1 MVDPDKVYEIID
13 EVRAQYPDEL
23 KQARWIVKERQEML
37 EEAEKEA
44 NRILEE
50 ARDRAQA
57 LANETE
63 VVRLAEA
70 QAADILDK
78 ARTQEREIRLGAED
92 YADEMLANLEVNLG
106 KLLTAV
112 QRGRDR
118 LQGKV
123 GGAPAPVAP
132 RLRDRRRIHDGHISG
147 RRRPDPRGARREHR
161 GHRDDLA
168 FDTLQVGAEMF
179 APTGPAHFD
188 VTITN
193 TGTAIIAMGTVTLPV
208 LATCARCLVE
218 FPTEIAAEVDGFYVA
233 PGHDEGIPEEQ
244 EIEYIDAEN
253 HVDILPGDHGRTRAR
268 GAVRA
273 AARRGVRR
281 HLPDMRRRPQRR
293 PLQLFVRNARR
304 SSLRSSPR
312 PADRATGR
320 R

>member
-1 MVDPDKVYEIID
+1 MDIMALIDRIEEITDSAKGVPFSNNKMVDPDKVYEIID

-123 GGAPAPVAP
+123 GG
-132 RLRDRRRIHDGHISG
+132 G
-147 RRRPDPRGARREHR
+147 
-161 GHRDDLA
+161 
-168 FDTLQVGAEMF
+168 
-179 APTGPAHFD
+179 
-188 VTITN
+188 
-193 TGTAIIAMGTVTLPV
+193 GTS
-208 LATCARCLVE
+208 
-218 FPTEIAAEVDGFYVA
+218 
-233 PGHDEGIPEEQ
+233 Q
-244 EIEYIDAEN
+244 
-253 HVDILPGDHGRTRAR
+253 
-268 GAVRA
+268 
-273 AARRGVRR
+273 
-281 HLPDMRRRPQRR
+281 QR
-293 PLQLFVRNARR
+293 
-304 SSLRSSPR
+304 
-312 PADRATGR
+312 
-320 R
+320 

>member
-1 MVDPDKVYEIID
+1 MDIMALIDRIEEIVDNAAGVPFSNTKRVDPDKVYEIID

-123 GGAPAPVAP
+123 GGA
-132 RLRDRRRIHDGHISG
+132 
-147 RRRPDPRGARREHR
+147 
-161 GHRDDLA
+161 
-168 FDTLQVGAEMF
+168 
-179 APTGPAHFD
+179 
-188 VTITN
+188 
-193 TGTAIIAMGTVTLPV
+193 
-208 LATCARCLVE
+208 
-218 FPTEIAAEVDGFYVA
+218 
-233 PGHDEGIPEEQ
+233 
-244 EIEYIDAEN
+244 
-253 HVDILPGDHGRTRAR
+253 
-268 GAVRA
+268 
-273 AARRGVRR
+273 
-281 HLPDMRRRPQRR
+281 QR
-293 PLQLFVRNARR
+293 Q
-304 SSLRSSPR
+304 
-312 PADRATGR
+312 
-320 R
+320 

>member
-1 MVDPDKVYEIID
+1 MDIMALIDRIEEIVDNSRGVPFSNNKMVDPDKVYEIVD

-63 VVRLAEA
+63 VVRLSEA

-123 GGAPAPVAP
+123 GGAQ
-132 RLRDRRRIHDGHISG
+132 
-147 RRRPDPRGARREHR
+147 RP
-161 GHRDDLA
+161 
-168 FDTLQVGAEMF
+168 
-179 APTGPAHFD
+179 
-188 VTITN
+188 
-193 TGTAIIAMGTVTLPV
+193 
-208 LATCARCLVE
+208 
-218 FPTEIAAEVDGFYVA
+218 
-233 PGHDEGIPEEQ
+233 
-244 EIEYIDAEN
+244 
-253 HVDILPGDHGRTRAR
+253 
-268 GAVRA
+268 
-273 AARRGVRR
+273 
-281 HLPDMRRRPQRR
+281 
-293 PLQLFVRNARR
+293 
-304 SSLRSSPR
+304 
-312 PADRATGR
+312 
-320 R
+320 

>member
-1 MVDPDKVYEIID
+1 MDIMALIDRIEEIVDNARGVPFSSNKMVDPDKVYEIVD

-123 GGAPAPVAP
+123 
-132 RLRDRRRIHDGHISG
+132 S
-147 RRRPDPRGARREHR
+147 
-161 GHRDDLA
+161 
-168 FDTLQVGAEMF
+168 
-179 APTGPAHFD
+179 
-188 VTITN
+188 
-193 TGTAIIAMGTVTLPV
+193 
-208 LATCARCLVE
+208 
-218 FPTEIAAEVDGFYVA
+218 
-233 PGHDEGIPEEQ
+233 
-244 EIEYIDAEN
+244 
-253 HVDILPGDHGRTRAR
+253 
-268 GAVRA
+268 
-273 AARRGVRR
+273 
-281 HLPDMRRRPQRR
+281 QR
-293 PLQLFVRNARR
+293 Q
-304 SSLRSSPR
+304 
-312 PADRATGR
+312 
-320 R
+320 